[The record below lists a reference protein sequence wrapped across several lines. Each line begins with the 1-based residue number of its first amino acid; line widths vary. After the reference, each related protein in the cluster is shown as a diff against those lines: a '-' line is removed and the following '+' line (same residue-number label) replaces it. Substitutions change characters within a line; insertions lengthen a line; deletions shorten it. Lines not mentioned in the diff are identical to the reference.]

1 MQASLSNWRRDS
13 EPESG
18 LNPRAPATPQRVG
31 RPRRF
36 DDETER
42 GMLMDAAMRVMAA
55 NGYAGMSV
63 GDVLSE
69 AGLSTR
75 AFYRH
80 FDGREALLAALIRR
94 DSEAVGG
101 SLERAVDNAAGPLAA
116 LDAWLESHL
125 DVFYEP
131 RRAARTALFS
141 SPAVMAA
148 LPLASEL
155 EEMRQIFCQP
165 LIEVLRAGH
174 ESGILRSPTPEADAY
189 SLFTLVSAVANGGDR
204 QFLSRSEAKAHVM
217 RFSWPAFGLTLE
229 D

>member
-1 MQASLSNWRRDS
+1 MNPQAS
-13 EPESG
+13 
-18 LNPRAPATPQRVG
+18 ATPPRVG

-42 GMLMDAAMRVMAA
+42 RMLMDAAMRVMAR
-55 NGYAGMSV
+55 NGYAAMSV

-101 SLERAVDNAAGPLAA
+101 SLQRATAGASGPVAA
-116 LDAWLESHL
+116 LDAWLERYL
-125 DVFYEP
+125 DVFYDP

-141 SPAVMAA
+141 SPAVAAA
-148 LPLASEL
+148 LPLAAEL

-189 SLFTLVSAVANGGDR
+189 SLFTLVSAAANGGDS

-217 RFSWPAFGLTLE
+217 RFSWPAFGLPLE